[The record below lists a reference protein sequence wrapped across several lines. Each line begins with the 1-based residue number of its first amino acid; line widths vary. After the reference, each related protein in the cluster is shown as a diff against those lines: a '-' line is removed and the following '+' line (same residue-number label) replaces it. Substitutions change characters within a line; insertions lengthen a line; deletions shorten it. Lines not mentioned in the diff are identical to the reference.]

1 MSVAVTRGAPSP
13 VRPWWRGVL
22 ALGAGVASS
31 RLRSR
36 LATPGAAVSGQ
47 KAALVGLEH
56 GWARTAFGREH
67 GLRSGMSPGAWRA
80 LPPRRYE
87 EFLPWIERMKAGE
100 SDVLWRGRCPYF
112 AVSSGT
118 TAGRT
123 KYLPVTPEMLRHF
136 RRTGLDSLLFH
147 AGRVGHADVFR
158 GRHLF
163 LGGSTV
169 LTPLPVPSGRPLLSG
184 DLSGITALNLPGWV
198 EHQLYEP
205 GREIALLADW
215 PAKLEAI
222 VARTCSR
229 DLTLIA
235 GIPSWLLILAERV
248 LAATGRSVLREVWPR
263 LECIVHGG
271 VPLGPFAR
279 QLKAVAGPGV
289 HFHEVYPA
297 SEGFIAAQD
306 ADPAAGLR
314 LLTGA
319 GIYYE
324 FLPLAEYDESKLS
337 ELSGRILPL
346 SSVSPGVDYV
356 LLLSTPAGLC
366 RYVIGDVVRFVTV
379 DPPRLVYRGRT
390 RLQLS
395 AFGEHVI
402 EHELTETLAEVAGVL
417 GLTVT
422 NFHVAPR
429 FVGEEGSGRRGRH
442 EWLLEVAAPSSG
454 LPLNELTALLDAGL
468 QRRNE
473 DYEAKRVGGGLE
485 RPEVRLVPAGTFAGW
500 LQRRGKW
507 GGQNKMP
514 RCRSDREIADALL
527 EGR

>member
-1 MSVAVTRGAPSP
+1 MTPSESKLP
-13 VRPWWRGVL
+13 RRPWWRGLL
-22 ALGAGVASS
+22 ASAAGLAGQRRRARLTAPGAVGAGQD
-31 RLRSR
+31 
-36 LATPGAAVSGQ
+36 AAWTGLCRGWSG
-47 KAALVGLEH
+47 
-56 GWARTAFGREH
+56 TAFGREH
-67 GLRSGMSPGAWRA
+67 NLRPGISASAWRA

-87 EFLPWIERMKAGE
+87 EFQPWIERMKAGE
-100 SDVLWRGRCPYF
+100 PDVLWRGRCPYF

-123 KYLPVTPEMLRHF
+123 KYLPVTKEMLDHF
-136 RRTGLDSLLFH
+136 RRTGLDSLQLY
-147 AGRVGHADVFR
+147 AGRVGHAEVFR

-163 LGGSTV
+163 LCGSTV
-169 LTPLPVPSGRPLLSG
+169 LTPLPTAGGGPILSG
-184 DLSGITALNLPGWV
+184 DLSGITALHLPRWV
-198 EHQLYEP
+198 ERHLYEP

-222 VARTCSR
+222 VARTRTR

-248 LAATGRSVLREVWPR
+248 LAVTGRSVLREVWPR

-279 QLKAVAGPGV
+279 QLAAVAGPGV

-306 ADPAAGLR
+306 AEPAQGLR
-314 LLTGA
+314 LLADA
-319 GIYYE
+319 GIYFE
-324 FLPLAEYDESKLS
+324 FLPFAEYDEYRLGA
-337 ELSGRILPL
+337 LADRVVPL
-346 SSVSPGVDYV
+346 AEVIPGVDYV
-356 LLLSTPAGLC
+356 LVMSTPAGLC

-402 EHELTETLAEVAGVL
+402 EHEVTETLAEVAAVM
-417 GLTVT
+417 GLAVV

-429 FVGEEGSGRRGRH
+429 FVGETSAGRRGRH
-442 EWLLEVAAPSSG
+442 EWLLELNLLRPG
-454 LPLNELTALLDAGL
+454 LQLEQLATQLDAGL

-473 DYEAKRVGGGLE
+473 DYEAKRRGGGLE
-485 RPEVRLVPAGTFAGW
+485 GPEIRLLPEGTFAGW

-514 RCRSDREIADALL
+514 RCRSDREVADALL

>member
-1 MSVAVTRGAPSP
+1 MSAAASELPR
-13 VRPWWRGVL
+13 RPWWRGLL
-22 ALGAGVASS
+22 AAGAGIAGE
-31 RLRSR
+31 RLRAR
-36 LATPGAAVSGQ
+36 LASPDAARVGQVEAWSG
-47 KAALVGLEH
+47 LCR
-56 GWARTAFGREH
+56 GWAGTAFGREY
-67 GLRSGMSPGAWRA
+67 GLRPGMTPAAWRA

-100 SDVLWRGRCPYF
+100 ADVLWRGRCPYF

-123 KYLPVTPEMLRHF
+123 KYLPVTAEMLVHF
-136 RRTGLDSLLFH
+136 RRTGLSSLLFH

-169 LTPLPVPSGRPLLSG
+169 LTPLPAAGGPPILCG

-198 EHQLYEP
+198 ERHLYEP
-205 GREIALLADW
+205 GREIALVADW
-215 PAKLEAI
+215 PAKLDAI
-222 VARTCSR
+222 VARTRAR
-229 DLTLIA
+229 DLTLVA
-235 GIPSWLLILAERV
+235 GIPSWLLILAEKV

-279 QLKAVAGPGV
+279 QLAAVAGPGV

-306 ADPAAGLR
+306 TEPVAGLR
-314 LLTGA
+314 LLADA
-319 GIYYE
+319 GIYHE
-324 FLPLAEYDESKLS
+324 FLPLADYDESRLG
-337 ELSGRILPL
+337 ELAGRIVPL
-346 SSVSPGVDYV
+346 AEVSPGVDYV

-402 EHELTETLAEVAGVL
+402 EHEVTETLAEAAGVL
-417 GLTVT
+417 GLDVA

-429 FVGEEGSGRRGRH
+429 FTGEGGAGRRGRH
-442 EWLLEVAAPSSG
+442 EWLLELAAPRPG
-454 LPLNELTALLDAGL
+454 LQADQLTSLLDAGL

-473 DYEAKRVGGGLE
+473 DYEAKRKGGGLE
-485 RPEVRLVPAGTFAGW
+485 SPEVRLVPDGTFAGW

>member
-1 MSVAVTRGAPSP
+1 MRLAVNEGVPFP
-13 VRPWWRGVL
+13 VRPWWRGLL
-22 ALGAGVASS
+22 ATGAGVASA

-36 LATPGAAVSGQ
+36 LATPGSAVLGQ
-47 KAALVGLEH
+47 RAALASLCR
-56 GWARTAFGREH
+56 GWAGTAFGREH
-67 GLRSGMSPGAWRA
+67 GLRPGISPGAWRA

-100 SDVLWRGRCPYF
+100 ADVLWRGRCPYF

-123 KYLPVTPEMLRHF
+123 KYLPVTAEMLGHF
-136 RRTGLDSLLFH
+136 RGTGLASLLFH

-169 LTPLPVPSGRPLLSG
+169 LTPLPAAGGPPMLCG

-198 EHQLYEP
+198 ERHLYEP
-205 GREIALLADW
+205 GRDIALLADW

-222 VARTCSR
+222 VARTRVR
-229 DLTLIA
+229 DLTLLA

-279 QLKAVAGPGV
+279 QLAAVAGPGV

-297 SEGFIAAQD
+297 SEGFIAVQD
-306 ADPAAGLR
+306 SEPEAGLR
-314 LLTGA
+314 LLTDA
-319 GIYYE
+319 GIHYE
-324 FLPLAEYDESKLS
+324 FLPFAEYDESRLRD
-337 ELSGRILPL
+337 LSGHILPL
-346 SSVSPGVDYV
+346 SEVSPGVDYV

-402 EHELTETLAEVAGVL
+402 EHEVTETLAEVAGAL

-429 FVGEEGSGRRGRH
+429 FVGDDGPGRRGRH
-442 EWLLEVAAPSSG
+442 EWLLELAAPGGG
-454 LPLNELTALLDAGL
+454 LLTEQVAVLLDAGL

-473 DYEAKRVGGGLE
+473 DYEAKRLGGGLE
-485 RPEVRLVPAGTFAGW
+485 LPEVRVVPVGTFAGW

-527 EGR
+527 EAR

>member
-1 MSVAVTRGAPSP
+1 M
-13 VRPWWRGVL
+13 
-22 ALGAGVASS
+22 
-31 RLRSR
+31 RSR
-36 LATPGAAVSGQ
+36 LASPDAAWVGQ
-47 KAALVGLEH
+47 VEAWDGLCR
-56 GWARTAFGREH
+56 GWAGTAFGREH
-67 GLRSGMSPGAWRA
+67 GLRLGMSPASWRA

-87 EFLPWIERMKAGE
+87 DFLPWIERMKAGE
-100 SDVLWRGRCPYF
+100 ADVLWRGRCPYF

-123 KYLPVTPEMLRHF
+123 KYLPVTAEMLGHF
-136 RRTGLDSLLFH
+136 RQTGLASLLFH
-147 AGRVGHADVFR
+147 SGRVGHADVFR

-169 LTPLPVPSGRPLLSG
+169 LTPLPAAGGPPILCG

-198 EHQLYEP
+198 ERHLYEP
-205 GREIALLADW
+205 GREIALIGDW
-215 PAKLEAI
+215 PEKLDAI
-222 VARTCSR
+222 VARTRAR
-229 DLTLIA
+229 DLTLVA

-248 LAATGRSVLREVWPR
+248 LAATGRPVLREVWPR
-263 LECIVHGG
+263 LQCIVHGG

-279 QLKAVAGPGV
+279 QLAAVAGPGV

-297 SEGFIAAQD
+297 SEGFIAVQD
-306 ADPAAGLR
+306 SEPEAGLR
-314 LLTGA
+314 LLAEA
-319 GIYYE
+319 GIYHE
-324 FLPLAEYDESKLS
+324 FLPLADYDESRLGQLAGK
-337 ELSGRILPL
+337 IVPL
-346 SSVSPGVDYV
+346 AEVATGVDYV

-402 EHELTETLAEVAGVL
+402 EHEVTETLAEAAGVL
-417 GLTVT
+417 GLAVA

-429 FVGEEGSGRRGRH
+429 FTGEGSVGRRGRH
-442 EWLLEVAAPSSG
+442 EWILELAAPRPGLQADQLSS
-454 LPLNELTALLDAGL
+454 LLDVGL

-473 DYEAKRVGGGLE
+473 DYEAKRRGGGLE
-485 RPEVRLVPAGTFAGW
+485 SPEVLLVPDGTFAGW

>member
-1 MSVAVTRGAPSP
+1 MTLPPAKVPRGS
-13 VRPWWRGVL
+13 WWRGLL
-22 ALGAGVASS
+22 AGGAGFAGE
-31 RLRSR
+31 RLRAR
-36 LATPGAAVSGQ
+36 LAAPGAAQAGQ
-47 KAALVGLEH
+47 RAAWASLGR
-56 GWARTAFGREH
+56 GWADTAFGREH
-67 GLRSGMSPGAWRA
+67 GLRPGMSRAAWRA

-100 SDVLWRGRCPYF
+100 PAVLWRGRCRHF

-123 KYLPVTPEMLRHF
+123 KYLPVTAEMLGHF
-136 RRTGLDSLLFH
+136 RRTGLASLLLH
-147 AGRVGHADVFR
+147 TGRVGHAEVFR

-169 LTPLPVPSGRPLLSG
+169 LTPLPAAGREPLLSG

-198 EHQLYEP
+198 ERHLYEP

-222 VARTCSR
+222 VARTRTR

-248 LAATGRSVLREVWPR
+248 LATTGRSVLREVWPR

-279 QLKAVAGPGV
+279 QLAAVAGPGV

-306 ADPAAGLR
+306 AEPAQGLR
-314 LLTGA
+314 LLANA

-324 FLPLAEYDESKLS
+324 FLPFADYDESRLGA
-337 ELSGRILPL
+337 LADRVVPL
-346 SSVSPGVDYV
+346 AEVTPGVDYV
-356 LLLSTPAGLC
+356 LVMSTPAGLC

-402 EHELTETLAEVAGVL
+402 EHEVTETLAEVAGVM
-417 GLTVT
+417 GLAVA

-429 FVGEEGSGRRGRH
+429 FVGETSAGRRGRH
-442 EWLLEVAAPSSG
+442 EWLLELNLPRPG
-454 LPLNELTALLDAGL
+454 LQLDQLATQLDAGL

-473 DYEAKRVGGGLE
+473 DYEAKRRGGGLE
-485 RPEVRLVPAGTFAGW
+485 GPEIRLLPEGTFAGW

-514 RCRSDREIADALL
+514 RCRSDREIAEALV